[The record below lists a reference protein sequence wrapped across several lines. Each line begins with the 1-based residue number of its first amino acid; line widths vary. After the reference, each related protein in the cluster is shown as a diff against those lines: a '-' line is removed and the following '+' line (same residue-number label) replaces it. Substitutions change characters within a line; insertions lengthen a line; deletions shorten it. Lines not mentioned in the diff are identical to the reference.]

1 MFEQASRLK
10 LRFSTPVGLIS
21 VEDLWD
27 LPLTSKVGRAHTIIG
42 HNLDDLARDLSK
54 RVAETEESFV
64 EKPASKDI
72 ETNLR
77 FEIVKRVIEVRLEE
91 RDKAKAALAK
101 KAKKQKILEILAS
114 KEDNAMQDMSEED
127 LKKMLEEL

>member
-1 MFEQASRLK
+1 MFEKASRMK
-10 LRFSTPVGLIS
+10 LRFNTPVGMIS

-27 LPLTSKVGRAHTIIG
+27 LPLISKAGHT
-42 HNLDDLARDLSK
+42 NLDDLARDLSK

-64 EKPASKDI
+64 EKPAPKDVK
-72 ETNLR
+72 TNLG
-77 FEIVKRVIEVRLEE
+77 FEIVKHIIGIRLEE

-101 KAKKQKILEILAS
+101 KVKKAKILEILAS
-114 KEDNAMQDMSEED
+114 KEDNAMQDMSEDD

>member
-10 LRFSTPVGLIS
+10 LRFDTPVGLIN

-27 LPLTSKVGRAHTIIG
+27 LPLTNKASHVVG

-64 EKPASKDI
+64 EKPAPKDV
-72 ETNLR
+72 ETSLR
-77 FEIVKRVIEVRLEE
+77 FEIVKRVIKVRLEE
-91 RDKAKAALAK
+91 RDKAKAALQK

-114 KEDNAMQDMSEED
+114 KEDKTMQDMSEED
-127 LKKMLEEL
+127 LRKMLEEL